1 VYAIVSIDGPAAVN
15 DQARVDLR
23 LKATFD
29 KTVRGYR
36 KLQQAGCKMGISIMA
51 GRHNVDSLAESVQ
64 WLIDELK
71 PDEIGI
77 AGVFHPLKN
86 KRNPYQA
93 EPRKVIEALVETYM
107 ACREQ
112 GVYVDQVARRLRPF
126 VSMRPKLKDCMAC
139 GGKIIATP
147 WGIDGHCEYISFM
160 QNSPKRSSL
169 VQLEIKGNT
178 DDDWNK
184 RSPIRNFDCQNCPA
198 LGVCGSGCPYNSL
211 QLHGSLDALDEDNCE
226 QTRFLLSW
234 MLDDLFKVCQRT
246 QKPISS
252 NILFPEPS
260 DRQSLFGVIDATN
273 QSLPLKAVSRH
284 GE

>member
-1 VYAIVSIDGPAAVN
+1 
-15 DQARVDLR
+15 
-23 LKATFD
+23 
-29 KTVRGYR
+29 
-36 KLQQAGCKMGISIMA
+36 
-51 GRHNVDSLAESVQ
+51 
-64 WLIDELK
+64 
-71 PDEIGI
+71 
-77 AGVFHPLKN
+77 LKN

-93 EPRKVIEALVETYM
+93 DPRSVIEALVETYI

-160 QNSPKRSSL
+160 QNSPKRLSL

-178 DDDWNK
+178 DEDWNK
-184 RSPIRNFDCQNCPA
+184 RSPIGKMDCQNCPA

-234 MLDDLFKVCQRT
+234 MLDDLFKVCERT
-246 QKPISS
+246 QKPTPD
-252 NILFPEPS
+252 NILFPLPS
-260 DRQSLFGVIDATN
+260 DRQALFGVIDATN
-273 QSLPLKAVSRH
+273 EALPLKAVSRH